1 VKKAM
6 SEQRTKVANKVA
18 TARANRAKSRE
29 PPQADSPDGPTSQ
42 APAPAPAPATATAKP
57 PAPSASAVK
66 AKGASSPAA
75 KPPAPAGAVDE
86 QQSNGA
92 TAEAPP
98 TDDVTSPTA
107 TPAATKPAAVKK
119 VLKANIDLM
128 AEMEADSAQHE
139 APTTDSAAHSA
150 EVVGDDAAPTTDE
163 VEGDDVQGNE

>member
-1 VKKAM
+1 
-6 SEQRTKVANKVA
+6 
-18 TARANRAKSRE
+18 
-29 PPQADSPDGPTSQ
+29 
-42 APAPAPAPATATAKP
+42 
-57 PAPSASAVK
+57 
-66 AKGASSPAA
+66 
-75 KPPAPAGAVDE
+75 VDE

-98 TDDVTSPTA
+98 TDDVTA